1 MSEKG
6 ITNYIF
12 ELGMLKRLF
21 HNGPQVVGVNQP
33 DTISEHCHRA
43 AVLGFILAEM
53 EGVNSEKV
61 ATMLIFHDGPEAR
74 IGDHNKIAQ
83 RYIDNVEAEKKAIE
97 EQVMNLPESI
107 AEKIKNYW
115 FSQEN
120 KDTPEGKVAHDAD
133 LLETAFQAKEYLD
146 LGYETEGWLENTK
159 KNIKTES
166 GKKLI
171 AEIEKTKFTD
181 WWQGLKKL

>member
-6 ITNYIF
+6 VVNYLF

-83 RYIDNVEAEKKAIE
+83 RYVDNVAAEKAAIT
-97 EQVMNLPESI
+97 EQVMDLPKEI
-107 AEKIKNYW
+107 GEKIKNYW
-115 FSQEN
+115 LSQEN
-120 KDTPEGKVAHDAD
+120 KDTPEGRVAYDAD
-133 LLETAFQAKEYLD
+133 ILETALQAKEYLD
-146 LGYETEGWLENTK
+146 LGYATKGWLENVRR
-159 KNIKTES
+159 NVKTES

-171 AEIEKTKFTD
+171 DEIEKTNFTD

>member
-1 MSEKG
+1 MEEKG
-6 ITNYIF
+6 IVNYLF
-12 ELGMLKRLF
+12 ELGMLKKLF
-21 HNGPQVVGVNQP
+21 HNGPQVVGVNHP

-43 AVLGFILAEM
+43 AVIGFILGEM

-83 RYIDNVEAEKKAIE
+83 RYIDNVEIEKKVIE
-97 EQVMNLPESI
+97 EQVVDLPKEI
-107 AEKIKNYW
+107 GEKIKNYW

-120 KDTPEGKVAHDAD
+120 KDTPEGRVAYDAD
-133 LLETAFQAKEYLD
+133 ILETALQAKEYLD
-146 LGYETEGWLENTK
+146 LGYGTEGWIENVK
-159 KNIKTES
+159 QNAKTES
-166 GKKLI
+166 AKKLI

-181 WWQGLKKL
+181 WWKGLKKL